1 MNVLPGLN
9 YSLSSSWTYM
19 TGTPDATFSKN
30 PSPKISSPSHMKTAY
45 QDVTTVEN
53 ITDEV
58 SLQKYLKEHEKNEK
72 NIKVV
77 NKGQQSSNLLS
88 SFWSHP
94 VTKTAKD
101 MSTFLKKCQYQ
112 FSTLSPGKKLCT

>member
-1 MNVLPGLN
+1 MK
-9 YSLSSSWTYM
+9 
-19 TGTPDATFSKN
+19 GTPDASFPKN
-30 PSPKISSPSHMKTAY
+30 PSPKLSSTSPMKSAY
-45 QDVTTVEN
+45 QDLTSVEN
-53 ITDEV
+53 ITDEA
-58 SLQKYLKEHEKNEK
+58 SLQKYLNEHEKNEK

-77 NKGQQSSNLLS
+77 NKAQQSSNLLS

-112 FSTLSPGKKLCT
+112 LSTLSPGKSLYIINNFDILNKFS